1 MSLSQRAILGYASM
15 GVVALATAGTILYGA
30 SKPPSEENATVV
42 RVVDGDTIDVL
53 LDHES
58 IRVRLLNIDTPET
71 KHPNQIVECMGPEA
85 TDFLSELLPQGTDV
99 VLEYD
104 EERKDRYGRHLAGV
118 FHQGEL
124 VNAEIAAQ
132 GLGGAVIY
140 EPNHKFYEPVK
151 AAEETARQQ
160 QRGLFDPEIE
170 CTLPSQLADVQ
181 EQVDAADQPLPE
193 SVEDTEDALDALSPL
208 EDLVSDLSIV
218 LDSDDADLTLV
229 HAGYQPVLEQF
240 KQQLDENRDSIE
252 HLQETLED
260 HRTELEL
267 EEERRKAEEERKRQE
282 AEEERKRQEAEA
294 EAEEQRRAEAEA
306 ERQRQA
312 EQQQRQHTPPAPPST
327 PPTSGGGSG
336 SSGSTQDSSRG
347 STSDTPS
354 NRSQPNPPQ
363 RNQAPSGYGTDADYP
378 GYTGPRCYAPG
389 GVYWKP
395 C

>member
-1 MSLSQRAILGYASM
+1 
-15 GVVALATAGTILYGA
+15 
-30 SKPPSEENATVV
+30 
-42 RVVDGDTIDVL
+42 VDGDTIDVL

-104 EERKDRYGRHLAGV
+104 EERMDRYGRHLAGV
-118 FHQGEL
+118 CHQGEL

-132 GLGGAVIY
+132 GRGGAVIY

-312 EQQQRQHTPPAPPST
+312 EQQQRQ
-327 PPTSGGGSG
+327 
-336 SSGSTQDSSRG
+336 
-347 STSDTPS
+347 
-354 NRSQPNPPQ
+354 
-363 RNQAPSGYGTDADYP
+363 
-378 GYTGPRCYAPG
+378 
-389 GVYWKP
+389 
-395 C
+395 